1 MKHAIALVAI
11 VLASA
16 CASPAPSAA
25 QQRVERGQAMAEQ
38 NCSSCHAIGRVGDSP
53 LPQAPPFRTLSQN
66 YPLTDLEEAFAEG
79 VTVGHAAMPQFA
91 FAPDDVNAL
100 VAYLQS
106 IQDTPT
112 RE

>member
-1 MKHAIALVAI
+1 MRHAIALAAI
-11 VLASA
+11 VLATA
-16 CASPAPSAA
+16 CASPAPSAS
-25 QQRVERGQAMAEQ
+25 QQLADRGQAMAEQ
-38 NCSSCHAIGRVGDSP
+38 NCARCHAIGRSGDSP
-53 LPQAPPFRTLSQN
+53 ASQAPPFRTLSQN
-66 YPLTDLEEAFAEG
+66 YPLRDLEEAFAEG

-106 IQDTPT
+106 IQDPPG